1 MHRAVLIVIG
11 DADQI
16 GMLAAP
22 DHPTRLGHPARTAV
36 EDGIDQATAVHEH
49 QRTGARHRLAC
60 ARRFRLHAAVH
71 LTRHR
76 GLHIPGTTATALFQG
91 IGARGHGLGL
101 QGSQGPA
108 VGHFAAD
115 NTGEIGLNAQA
126 VDHPQGA
133 AAAADAQHTPVA
145 TPSQPDAPWI
155 VVLHRHQ
162 GAGGQ
167 PHRSAIHSGAQA
179 GPLKAEL
186 QPLWPSLA
194 AGESLHPQRQCTIGA
209 QADPVALLQQHAH
222 LRLAAAGQR
231 YR

>member
-1 MHRAVLIVIG
+1 MLIVIG

-60 ARRFRLHAAVH
+60 ARGFRLHAAVH

-76 GLHIPGTTATALFQG
+76 GLHIPGTTATALFQR

-133 AAAADAQHTPVA
+133 AAAADAEHTAVA
-145 TPSQPDAPWI
+145 TPPQPDAPWI

-209 QADPVALLQQHAH
+209 QADPVVLQQQHAH

-231 YR
+231 HR